1 VTEGVLLGQH
11 TGGLDRQIRAIG
23 HLARAAQAG
32 DRGDP
37 GVQHRD
43 ADALPGQLSP
53 GRVLLGPQPA
63 RTDCFLHR
71 EQRTRI
77 LRSLVLSVRVLRH
90 GVSRGVIP
98 FATAEPLVVP
108 ATTAPE
114 RAETPSPT
122 TTWAELAGTHIAA
135 AAAAA
140 TAAIPHRVE
149 RNHRVVR
156 KDKNF
161 RSITAS
167 IKSES
172 IRA

>member
-1 VTEGVLLGQH
+1 MQ
-11 TGGLDRQIRAIG
+11 
-23 HLARAAQAG
+23 
-32 DRGDP
+32 P
-37 GVQHRD
+37 G
-43 ADALPGQLSP
+43 S
-53 GRVLLGPQPA
+53 
-63 RTDCFLHR
+63 
-71 EQRTRI
+71 
-77 LRSLVLSVRVLRH
+77 SVRVLRH
-90 GVSRGVIP
+90 GVSRGVILP
-98 FATAEPLVVP
+98 FATAEQLVVP
-108 ATTAPE
+108 AATAPE

-135 AAAAA
+135 AAAA
-140 TAAIPHRVE
+140 TPHRVE